1 MYKNALK
8 EDLIRVVE
16 DLDGTVESTDTI
28 AKLKT
33 KIEKSSTFES
43 DPDFVKTLIK
53 NCIDERVSR
62 NEREATLEKQKIE
75 LAKLQLAQLE
85 KEVEL
90 QTAKNKALNL
100 NPAAKVEEK
109 QFETNIEN
117 MIKSIKTLSLPV
129 PTRSE
134 NFNLFF
140 QSLELAFLTKK
151 INDEYKSEIL
161 INLLGERA
169 HNVLLYIKKEELND
183 YEKLKSIVLREF
195 QLTPRECLN
204 SFKNAV
210 KSSGETYI
218 QFAARLTANF
228 QYYCSLRK
236 VNSFESLY
244 DLIISDK
251 LFETLNKETATHIG
265 IREAE
270 DWLRPVDL
278 AKESAI
284 FIFHL
289 EADHYLERQNKN
301 CYICGDSS
309 HYARDCEK
317 RFKLKESNGHIH
329 NRKNANT
336 LKVKSEKQ
344 NDEFAQLQYVNIFVE
359 NQPVTALID
368 SGCQIP
374 VLNSSLIRVNKP
386 SEERITLSS
395 CFGEQRMVEVKPIN
409 ISLNQHSP
417 SLSVRTAISLTL
429 TEEFI
434 IHPSVYTEIKKLSHA
449 KSDVLLSESGSSLG
463 AYSGA
468 YSNSIFYVANVI
480 ENSSYDL
487 SHVKNF
493 NIRNDLSSLIKN
505 YKPNKIKSTKLKM
518 NIILKDDIPVCQRAR
533 RLSCSEKLQVD
544 DQIDDWLQQGII
556 KESVSDYC
564 SPIVLCKKK
573 DGNLRICIDYR
584 KINSKTEKDRYPLPL
599 IEEVLD
605 QLQSGNFFSTI
616 DLKNGFF
623 HVEMEENRHI
633 IEKGTIK
640 PSLDKTKAV
649 QNFPEPKN
657 VKQVQS
663 FLGLSGYFRKFI
675 QNYSIIAKP
684 LSDLL
689 RDNTVFHFGPEQ
701 QLAFQ
706 TLRQKLS
713 ENPVLHIFKQ
723 GAKLE
728 LHTDASKFGY
738 GAILLQQSDDNK
750 LHPVH
755 YFSKKTTPQE
765 EKYSSYELE
774 VLAVIES
781 LKKFRNYLVGNKFKI
796 VTDCS
801 AFQKT
806 MSKKQLTSKIARWA
820 LFLEDFNYE
829 IIHRPGKQMRHVDCL
844 SRYPVMTITYDEI
857 TTKLAN
863 CQRNDEYINSL
874 KTLLENKQIID
885 FVVKNDVLYK
895 IENDSDVLVVPQQ
908 MQTEIVK
915 NIHSKGHLGINKT
928 ESMVKQSFYFTN
940 VRKCVENVINNCIE
954 CILVN
959 KKRGKGEGLLN
970 PIPEENIP
978 LSTYHIDFL
987 GPLPST
993 NKNYNHILSI
1003 IDAFTKFVWLYPVK
1017 STFSRDALE
1026 KLKQQEVTFGNPHRI
1041 ITDKGTAFTSKEFRE
1056 YCENENIQ
1064 QLSITTGIP
1073 RGNGQIERIH
1083 SSLIPILSKLS
1094 IDDASKWFKFV
1105 PAVQRT
1111 LNSTIS
1117 RSTQMTPFQLLTGVK
1132 MRTKQDLEIL
1142 KLLEEVNRREIQRK
1156 S

>member
-43 DPDFVKTLIK
+43 DPDFIKTLIK

-62 NEREATLEKQKIE
+62 NERDLEKQKIE

-90 QTAKNKALNL
+90 QTAKNEALSL

-140 QSLELAFLTKK
+140 QSLERAFLTKK

-236 VNSFESLY
+236 VNSFESLC
-244 DLIISDK
+244 DLLISDK

-270 DWLRPVDL
+270 DWFRPIDL
-278 AKESAI
+278 AKECDIYISSRSGSHKEI
-284 FIFHL
+284 PITCGYTEDPFKNRSQNFKTKIK
-289 EADHYLERQNKN
+289 ENYPQYLERQNKN

-309 HYARDCEK
+309 HFARDCEK
-317 RFKLKESNGHIH
+317 RFKPKESHIH
-329 NRKNANT
+329 NRKNANS
-336 LKVKSEKQ
+336 LKIKSEKQ

-386 SEERITLSS
+386 SEEIITLSS

-417 SLSVRTAISLTL
+417 CLSVRTAISPTL

-434 IHPSVYTEIKKLSHA
+434 IHPSVYTEIKKLSPA
-449 KSDVLLSESGSSLG
+449 KSDVLLNESGSSLG

-493 NIRNDLSSLIKN
+493 NTRNDLSSLIKN

-564 SPIVLCKKK
+564 SPIVLCKKVN
-573 DGNLRICIDYR
+573 GAM
-584 KINSKTEKDRYPLPL
+584 KT
-599 IEEVLD
+599 
-605 QLQSGNFFSTI
+605 
-616 DLKNGFF
+616 
-623 HVEMEENRHI
+623 
-633 IEKGTIK
+633 
-640 PSLDKTKAV
+640 
-649 QNFPEPKN
+649 
-657 VKQVQS
+657 
-663 FLGLSGYFRKFI
+663 
-675 QNYSIIAKP
+675 
-684 LSDLL
+684 
-689 RDNTVFHFGPEQ
+689 
-701 QLAFQ
+701 
-706 TLRQKLS
+706 
-713 ENPVLHIFKQ
+713 
-723 GAKLE
+723 
-728 LHTDASKFGY
+728 
-738 GAILLQQSDDNK
+738 
-750 LHPVH
+750 
-755 YFSKKTTPQE
+755 
-765 EKYSSYELE
+765 SS
-774 VLAVIES
+774 
-781 LKKFRNYLVGNKFKI
+781 VG
-796 VTDCS
+796 S
-801 AFQKT
+801 
-806 MSKKQLTSKIARWA
+806 
-820 LFLEDFNYE
+820 
-829 IIHRPGKQMRHVDCL
+829 
-844 SRYPVMTITYDEI
+844 
-857 TTKLAN
+857 
-863 CQRNDEYINSL
+863 
-874 KTLLENKQIID
+874 
-885 FVVKNDVLYK
+885 
-895 IENDSDVLVVPQQ
+895 
-908 MQTEIVK
+908 
-915 NIHSKGHLGINKT
+915 
-928 ESMVKQSFYFTN
+928 
-940 VRKCVENVINNCIE
+940 
-954 CILVN
+954 
-959 KKRGKGEGLLN
+959 
-970 PIPEENIP
+970 
-978 LSTYHIDFL
+978 
-987 GPLPST
+987 
-993 NKNYNHILSI
+993 
-1003 IDAFTKFVWLYPVK
+1003 
-1017 STFSRDALE
+1017 
-1026 KLKQQEVTFGNPHRI
+1026 
-1041 ITDKGTAFTSKEFRE
+1041 
-1056 YCENENIQ
+1056 
-1064 QLSITTGIP
+1064 
-1073 RGNGQIERIH
+1073 
-1083 SSLIPILSKLS
+1083 
-1094 IDDASKWFKFV
+1094 
-1105 PAVQRT
+1105 
-1111 LNSTIS
+1111 IS
-1117 RSTQMTPFQLLTGVK
+1117 RSPTPSP
-1132 MRTKQDLEIL
+1132 METKHQALAVET
-1142 KLLEEVNRREIQRK
+1142 EEKE
-1156 S
+1156 